1 MVCSLAL
8 PLSLSAAFFKS
19 KTSAAFDNLP
29 KKKKMESNI
38 RHRGYVQSISDSRP
52 SSDLLTEERW
62 VQKYTYVSSDIC
74 MLVTI
79 VVINDI

>member
-1 MVCSLAL
+1 
-8 PLSLSAAFFKS
+8 
-19 KTSAAFDNLP
+19 
-29 KKKKMESNI
+29 MESNI